1 MIPAKDRNGT
11 VEVGGMS
18 QKRLRAGASMLALA
32 SASAL
37 MVGSAPAQEARP
49 RPSINLFGETGL
61 IDMPTAESQPDGQ
74 ITLSYSQFANSSRR
88 NFTFQILPRLSGT
101 LRYST
106 IEDAGRPNDP
116 EFELNDR
123 SFDFRLQ
130 LLKESG
136 WVPSVAVGLR
146 DFLGTGVYSAE
157 YVVAT
162 KTVAEDFSATLG
174 IGWGRLSGVGG
185 FENPFCA
192 LAESWC
198 TRDTDY
204 GEGGTPLWG
213 AFFHG
218 EDAAL
223 FGGVEWRATD
233 RFTLKVEYSP
243 DEYVREQ
250 QSPTSDFK
258 RKSSVN
264 FGAEYRWLEGV
275 TVGAYYMY
283 GDAVGFNVVVSG
295 NPLRPLAPQDLG
307 AGPLPVN
314 PRAADAPRGTAW
326 TTNPAA
332 LDQLATAL
340 AEALDAEGI
349 QLEGMEVQGDTVSVD
364 VTNRRYNQDPRAIGR
379 TARVLQVGMPASIET
394 FRITPVL
401 GGVRTTTV
409 TIDRSQYEAQV
420 SRFDAGEQS
429 WQTVGIEG
437 AAPSLSRQGW
447 RREAYP
453 DFDWSIAPAP
463 YLFLLTPSDPI
474 RLGINLDLAGTL
486 SFAPGLSTTGRL
498 SQPLIN
504 VPDDPGPSETELPP
518 VRSDTPRYFA
528 GYDPKLAQ
536 LTVDYLFKL
545 NENTYG
551 RASAG
556 YLERMFAGVG
566 GEVLW
571 KPVDQ
576 SWGLGADINY
586 VWQRDF
592 DSLGFGF
599 YDYDVVTG
607 QASLYW
613 DTGWYGME
621 VELDAGR
628 YLAGDW
634 GGTFQ
639 LTRRFANGWAVGA
652 YFTLTNVTSEDFG
665 EGSFNKGVAIEIP
678 FRWTVPFET
687 RQTRALALT
696 SVSRDGGARLDISNR
711 LYPIVRDFD
720 RGHLAQNWGSFW
732 Q

>member
-1 MIPAKDRNGT
+1 
-11 VEVGGMS
+11 
-18 QKRLRAGASMLALA
+18 
-32 SASAL
+32 
-37 MVGSAPAQEARP
+37 
-49 RPSINLFGETGL
+49 
-61 IDMPTAESQPDGQ
+61 
-74 ITLSYSQFANSSRR
+74 
-88 NFTFQILPRLSGT
+88 
-101 LRYST
+101 
-106 IEDAGRPNDP
+106 
-116 EFELNDR
+116 
-123 SFDFRLQ
+123 
-130 LLKESG
+130 
-136 WVPSVAVGLR
+136 
-146 DFLGTGVYSAE
+146 
-157 YVVAT
+157 
-162 KTVAEDFSATLG
+162 
-174 IGWGRLSGVGG
+174 
-185 FENPFCA
+185 
-192 LAESWC
+192 
-198 TRDTDY
+198 
-204 GEGGTPLWG
+204 
-213 AFFHG
+213 
-218 EDAAL
+218 
-223 FGGVEWRATD
+223 
-233 RFTLKVEYSP
+233 
-243 DEYVREQ
+243 
-250 QSPTSDFK
+250 
-258 RKSSVN
+258 
-264 FGAEYRWLEGV
+264 
-275 TVGAYYMY
+275 
-283 GDAVGFNVVVSG
+283 
-295 NPLRPLAPQDLG
+295 
-307 AGPLPVN
+307 
-314 PRAADAPRGTAW
+314 
-326 TTNPAA
+326 
-332 LDQLATAL
+332 
-340 AEALDAEGI
+340 
-349 QLEGMEVQGDTVSVD
+349 
-364 VTNRRYNQDPRAIGR
+364 
-379 TARVLQVGMPASIET
+379 
-394 FRITPVL
+394 
-401 GGVRTTTV
+401 
-409 TIDRSQYEAQV
+409 
-420 SRFDAGEQS
+420 
-429 WQTVGIEG
+429 
-437 AAPSLSRQGW
+437 
-447 RREAYP
+447 
-453 DFDWSIAPAP
+453 
-463 YLFLLTPSDPI
+463 
-474 RLGINLDLAGTL
+474 
-486 SFAPGLSTTGRL
+486 
-498 SQPLIN
+498 
-504 VPDDPGPSETELPP
+504 